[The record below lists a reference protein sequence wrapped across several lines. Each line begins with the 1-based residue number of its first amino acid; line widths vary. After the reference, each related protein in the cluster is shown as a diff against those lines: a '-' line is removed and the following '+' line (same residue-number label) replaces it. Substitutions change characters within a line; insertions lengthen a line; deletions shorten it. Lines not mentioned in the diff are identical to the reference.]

1 MSSDLIIG
9 WALGLAS
16 SLLTALLLFWLEGK
30 RSIRNE
36 QRVQRREDIRTT
48 QDWKPGENAA
58 SLRGFDLRGANL
70 SGRNLSGANLEDAN
84 LEGVSLWGGRFMG
97 ANLIRASFRKAQIRG
112 TDFTEANLHSADFT
126 GAVIRGAN
134 FSQARLRRTKFGR
147 AKAIT
152 DCIWEGAKIDETT
165 DLPSSIR
172 NQIVQLATATTHMQ
186 KESDGSD
193 AQS

>member
-36 QRVQRREDIRTT
+36 QRMQRREDIRTA
-48 QDWKPGENAA
+48 QNWVPGETV
-58 SLRGFDLRGANL
+58 SLRGFDLRGAHL
-70 SGRNLSGANLEDAN
+70 SGHNLSGADLEHAN
-84 LEGVSLWGGRFMG
+84 LESVRLWGGKLIG
-97 ANLIRASFRKAQIRG
+97 TNLIHANFRKAIIRG
-112 TDFTEANLHSADFT
+112 TDFSGADLHSADFT
-126 GAVIRGAN
+126 GAQIRRAN
-134 FSQARLRRTKFGR
+134 FSQAKLRRAKFGQV
-147 AKAIT
+147 KEIT
-152 DCIWEGAKIDETT
+152 DCIWEGAKIDKTT

-172 NQIVQLATATTHMQ
+172 DQIVQLATATTHMQ

>member
-1 MSSDLIIG
+1 MSSDLVIG
-9 WALGLAS
+9 WALGLVS
-16 SLLTALLLFWLEGK
+16 SLVTALLLFWLEGK

-36 QRVQRREDIRTT
+36 QRVPRREDIRAA
-48 QDWKPGENAA
+48 QNWKPGENAV

-84 LEGVSLWGGRFMG
+84 LEGVSLWGGRFIG
-97 ANLIRASFRKAQIRG
+97 SNLIRASFRKAQIRG
-112 TDFTEANLHSADFT
+112 TDFTGANLHLADFT
-126 GAVIRGAN
+126 GAVIREAN
-134 FSQARLRRTKFGR
+134 FSQAKLRRTKLGR
-147 AKAIT
+147 AKEIA
-152 DCIWEGAKIDETT
+152 DRIWEGAKIDETT

-172 NQIVQLATATTHMQ
+172 DQVVQLAPATTHMQ